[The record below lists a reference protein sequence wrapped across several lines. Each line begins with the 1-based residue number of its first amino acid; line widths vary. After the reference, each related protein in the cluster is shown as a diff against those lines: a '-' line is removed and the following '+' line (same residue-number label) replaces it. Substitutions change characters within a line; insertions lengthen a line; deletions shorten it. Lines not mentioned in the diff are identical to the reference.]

1 MKCKVFFLMLL
12 LFAGCSTS
20 RNTFFNRN
28 YHELNTYYNV
38 YFNGR
43 ESLKQASKKIE
54 AIEPQNFDEILPVF
68 AFQYQEAA
76 GLVASEAQRA
86 VDKGTKAVTKHS
98 ITAKPKRKKNM
109 TKEQR
114 EFYNKKEFNRFI
126 DEAHLLTGK
135 ANVLMHEY
143 GQAMEKFDFI
153 ASEYPKETSIYETQ
167 VWQAI
172 LLSYNGEYTKSQD
185 LLVSLTRRKD
195 NQALKKIVP
204 LMNAAFADLYIK
216 QKKYAEAIPYLE
228 KALKKARKKHTKI
241 RYNYILGQLYGALS
255 NNSKA
260 AFHFSKVLKHN
271 PPYFTAFSAE
281 MAMAHSYDPAT
292 QQGKIR
298 KMLEKALKNEQN
310 QKYHDQI
317 YYAFAKL
324 EESEGQQQKALEYY
338 RQSISATGMNTR
350 QKGLSYMALASHY
363 EGINDYVNT
372 YVCYDSAA
380 IMLGREHSLY
390 KEAADNAAR
399 LRKLALNL
407 KIVEREDSLQKLASL
422 SDDDLNKMIDNQ
434 IKQAEE
440 KRQQAEQ
447 DKANLDKLQSD
458 INAVK
463 GQWYFYNPASVS
475 LGKTDFNMRWGD
487 RKLEDNWR
495 RINKGVQMREYD
507 DFEPLDELEQDN
519 VAASDSIDKNAILAN
534 IPKTA
539 EAQTLSDDKIANA
552 LFNIGEAFRDDL
564 QQPAKA
570 ADAFE
575 KLLQRFPQN
584 TLVPDTYVALYEI
597 YTQSGETDK
606 AAYFKNL
613 MLQNY
618 PKYPKV
624 LAATDPGYI
633 GRTLAQEAAEEA
645 DYSAAL
651 ALYAA
656 NRLPETFRAA
666 SNGLAKYPSGRLT
679 PQFSLLKTLSDNYNN
694 DIVAYRNALK
704 EIITRFEKNEA
715 ANYAQTV
722 LNQLEQDELAWTNA
736 QTAETPKTETPKADD
751 KAKQEYS
758 TADGAHSFVVVV
770 DAGINTNKLRFNI
783 LSFAADKFPD
793 NRYDEVQIV
802 DFAGNKMLIMSGI
815 KDKKDAI
822 AFYKAIA
829 ADNEVFKELSANDY
843 VHFVVLDAN
852 LEQIRKNASFIDYMD
867 FFYNVLM

>member
-1 MKCKVFFLMLL
+1 MLL

-76 GLVASEAQRA
+76 GMVASEAQRA
-86 VDKGTKAVTKHS
+86 VDKGTKAVLKHS

-109 TKEQR
+109 TREQR

-126 DEAHLLTGK
+126 DDAHLLTGK
-135 ANVLMHEY
+135 ANVLIHEY
-143 GQAMEKFDFI
+143 GTATEKFDFI

-172 LLSYNGEYTKSQD
+172 LLSYSGEYTKSQD

-195 NQALKKIVP
+195 SQALKKITP
-204 LMNAAFADLYIK
+204 LLNAAFADLYIK
-216 QKKYAEAIPYLE
+216 QKKYADAIPYLE
-228 KALKKARKKHTKI
+228 KALKKAKKKNTKI

-260 AFHFSKVLKHN
+260 AFHFSKVLKLN

-281 MAMAHSYDPAT
+281 MAMAHTYDPAT
-292 QQGKIR
+292 QKGNIR

-338 RQSISATGMNTR
+338 RKSISATGINTR
-350 QKGLSYMALASHY
+350 QKGLSYMALAAHY
-363 EGINDYVNT
+363 NGLNDYVNT

-390 KEAADNAAR
+390 KEAADNATR

-407 KIVEREDSLQKLASL
+407 KTVEREDSLQKLASL
-422 SDDDLNKMIDNQ
+422 SDNELNDVIDKQ

-440 KRQQAEQ
+440 KRQKTEQ

-463 GQWYFYNPASVS
+463 GQWYFYNPVSVT
-475 LGKTDFNMRWGD
+475 LGQKDFAIRWGD

-495 RINKGVQMREYD
+495 RANKGVQMHEYD
-507 DFEPLDELEQDN
+507 DFETSDELEQDN
-519 VAASDSIDKNAILAN
+519 VAASDSINRDAILAN
-534 IPKTA
+534 VPKTA
-539 EAQTLSDDKIANA
+539 EAQSVSNDKIVSAM
-552 LFNIGEAFRDDL
+552 FNIGEAFRDDL
-564 QQPAKA
+564 KQPDKA

-584 TLVPDTYVALYEI
+584 TLLPDIYVALYEI
-597 YTQSGETDK
+597 YTQTGETAK

-651 ALYAA
+651 ALYLS
-656 NRLPETFRAA
+656 NRLPETFSAA
-666 SNGLAKYPSGRLT
+666 GNGLAKYPSGRLV
-679 PQFSLLKTLSDNYNN
+679 PQFSLLKTLSANYNN

-704 EIITRFEKNEA
+704 DIIARFEKNEA
-715 ANYAQTV
+715 ANYAKTI
-722 LNQLEQDELAWTNA
+722 LEKLGQDELAWTNA
-736 QTAETPKTETPKADD
+736 QTETQKTETPKADAD
-751 KAKQEYS
+751 KPKQEYS
-758 TADGAHSFVVVV
+758 TDDGAHSFVVVV

-793 NRYDEVQIV
+793 NRYDEVKII
-802 DFAGNKMLIMSGI
+802 DFADNKMLIMSGI
-815 KDKKDAI
+815 KNKKDAI
-822 AFYKAIA
+822 LFYKAIA
-829 ADNEVFKELSANDY
+829 ANDEVFKDLSANDY
-843 VHFVVLDAN
+843 VHFVALDAN
-852 LEQIRKNASFIDYMD
+852 LEQIRKNSSFIDYMD
-867 FFYNVLM
+867 FFYNTIEN